1 MGEYTLHK
9 QEERGKRRR
18 ARSKLQFDSITVAM
32 GNVTQCF
39 DCVNVSNEQCKSPS
53 SSRRRAAAQTR
64 TVTVASSASEQ
75 ILKVDDKGDPM
86 RQ

>member
-32 GNVTQCF
+32 GNVTQCY
-39 DCVNVSNEQCKSPS
+39 DCVNVSYEQCKSPS
-53 SSRRRAAAQTR
+53 PSRRRAAAQTR

-75 ILKVDDKGDPM
+75 SFLEG
-86 RQ
+86 R

>member
-32 GNVTQCF
+32 GNVTQCY
-39 DCVNVSNEQCKSPS
+39 DCVNVSYEQCKKSSS
-53 SSRRRAAAQTR
+53 SSRRRAVAQTR

-75 ILKVDDKGDPM
+75 SFLEG
-86 RQ
+86 R